1 MTETVLISHL
11 KCLLFAE
18 LKPFLLY
25 LVKSKGFEPVQLRGV
40 VTTPCRKVQPV
51 QNWSANAC
59 FWLCHTLWIV
69 ILEHTVLRGRTHN
82 GNED

>member
-40 VTTPCRKVQPV
+40 VTTPCRKV
-51 QNWSANAC
+51 
-59 FWLCHTLWIV
+59 
-69 ILEHTVLRGRTHN
+69 
-82 GNED
+82 